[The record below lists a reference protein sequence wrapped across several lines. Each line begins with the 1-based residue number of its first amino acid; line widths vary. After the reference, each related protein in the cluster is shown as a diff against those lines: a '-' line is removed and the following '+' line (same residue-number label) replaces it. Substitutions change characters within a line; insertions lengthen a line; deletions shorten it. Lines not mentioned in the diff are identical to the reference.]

1 MSDWEEY
8 QLDEVIEKFI
18 DYRGK
23 TPRKVACGIPLITA
37 KVIKDGAILP
47 PDEFIE
53 PNEYSTWMTRGLP
66 NINDVLLTTE
76 APLGEVAL
84 IQDENIAL
92 AQRIILLRGKQN
104 IIDNGFLFYSLRTD
118 LMQHRLSARASGSTV
133 QGIKSAELKKVLIP
147 LPDIDTQKQIV
158 LTLSCL
164 DRKIS
169 NLRQQNETLESIAQT
184 LFKHWFVDFEFPN
197 EDGKPYRSSGGEM
210 VRSELGEIPVGW
222 RVGKL
227 SELTTVNPRESI
239 KKDGSI
245 KYVDMKSLSTS
256 SMEITDFITREF
268 TSGSKFRN
276 FDTLLARIT
285 PCLENGKTAF
295 VNILDEDEVAYG
307 STEFIVIRANSSCCP
322 EYVYCLSR
330 SLYFRDYAIKNMTG
344 SSGRQRVPNDRVEDY
359 RLVIPNLS
367 IIQLFHGICD
377 SLFLKIKSNQQ
388 QIQTLTR
395 TRDRLLPKL
404 MSGQLRI
411 TE

>member
-1 MSDWEEY
+1 MSGWKEY
-8 QLDEVIEKFI
+8 KLFDIASIENK
-18 DYRGK
+18 R
-23 TPRKVACGIPLITA
+23 RIPLNSRQRAGMQGSYPYYGASGI
-37 KVIKDGAILP
+37 VDYINDYIFDSQHVLISEDGENLRSRQTQIAFLVDGQFWVNNHAHILKGN
-47 PDEFIE
+47 DELINEFIAYCFQ
-53 PNEYSTWMTRGLP
+53 NL
-66 NINDVLLTTE
+66 NINPFITGAVQPKLNLENLLSIPIFMPSREERLELT
-76 APLGEVAL
+76 
-84 IQDENIAL
+84 
-92 AQRIILLRGKQN
+92 RLL
-104 IIDNGFLFYSLRTD
+104 DS
-118 LMQHRLSARASGSTV
+118 
-133 QGIKSAELKKVLIP
+133 
-147 LPDIDTQKQIV
+147 
-158 LTLSCL
+158 L

-169 NLRQQNETLESIAQT
+169 NLRQQNETLERIAQT

-210 VRSELGEIPVGW
+210 VRSELGKVPVGW

-239 KKDGSI
+239 KKGGFI

-295 VNILDEDEVAYG
+295 VNILDKNEVAYG
-307 STEFIVIRANSSCCP
+307 STEFIVIRANANCCP

-330 SLYFRDYAIKNMTG
+330 SLHFRDYAIKNMTG

-359 RLVIPNLS
+359 RLVIPTLS
-367 IIQLFHGICD
+367 IVQSFHSICN

-388 QIQTLTR
+388 QIQTLTK

-404 MSGQLRI
+404 MSGKLRI
-411 TE
+411 TEGSS